1 MPPGN
6 ANVIEYIDNS
16 GKKKTTF
23 QQPKTKM
30 GSVLS
35 GWVSYCLAFLFGMG
49 WVVGWEG
56 VVFKCVFI
64 IPSSITYM

>member
-30 GSVLS
+30 GSVLF
-35 GWVSYCLAFLFGMG
+35 GWVSYLGFLFGEG
-49 WVVGWEG
+49 WVVGLG
-56 VVFKCVFI
+56 GLFLNVFF
-64 IPSSITYM
+64 

>member
-1 MPPGN
+1 MLSFVFQGITTICVPQMPPGN

-35 GWVSYCLAFLFGMG
+35 G
-49 WVVGWEG
+49 
-56 VVFKCVFI
+56 
-64 IPSSITYM
+64 